1 MRATISRAC
10 SLAVV
15 LFFSAICA
23 AQTDFTIIALPDTQN
38 ESQFFPNVLSSQTK
52 WIADNQDRLNIRMV
66 LGEGDIVNDFS
77 DPEQQESSDSAF
89 RVLDNA
95 GIPYMLAIGNH
106 DYDDAAPK
114 NGRPVKGFNRF
125 FGPSRYAGKAYYRG
139 NFPTGSNEN
148 FFGVLNIGGKDFLFL
163 ILEFMPRPESVSWA
177 KSILQANPDKE
188 AIVVTHSFTYIDNT
202 RVDFCDTNDMPA
214 GNATGDDLWQ
224 TLRKFPNVIMVLS
237 GHLTNGQAGHRSD
250 IADGGNLVNEM
261 MANYQTFPN
270 GGDGWLRILTFH
282 PASNTIS
289 VQTFSPFLKRF
300 KTDTRNQFTV
310 PYHNPHLQ
318 TGAGTLS
325 GMVRNTS
332 DCTPVAGATISTAG
346 KSVTTDS
353 KGRYSLQLAPG
364 PYQVSV
370 SAPGATGD
378 TKNET
383 VADGFDTDL
392 NFFLNAGPSTPCP
405 PNSASPSITICS
417 PAEDAEVTSP
427 VTVVAE
433 TTDKNPVK
441 TMQAFLDGETVSTGS
456 GGTLTAQIS
465 AASGR
470 HSLTIQAK
478 DNQGAIFVN
487 SIDFTVIAPPV
498 TPAPSKLSMNV
509 SPAQATISLGR
520 SAIFT
525 LAVGSDGSLTQPV
538 AFACSGLPSG
548 VHCAFDQARIKPA
561 KLPANIKLTISTLP
575 VTSAQIV
582 GKRLI
587 WAAILLPCLV
597 VLPFTKGRQ
606 RRRRCVGLLGAVM
619 VVAVVIAGCQGLTT
633 PSNHGSF
640 AVTVT
645 GTSADVQSSTAI
657 NLTLN

>member
-1 MRATISRAC
+1 MRAIISRSC
-10 SLAVV
+10 SLAAV
-15 LFFSAICA
+15 LFFSVICA

-38 ESQFFPNVLSSQTK
+38 EAQFFPSALSAQTK
-52 WIADNQDRLNIRMV
+52 WIAENQDRLNIRMV

-77 DPEQQESSDSAF
+77 DPAQQQSSDSAF

-95 GIPYMLAIGNH
+95 GIPYLLAIGNH
-106 DYDDAAPK
+106 DYDKANPK
-114 NGRPVKGFNRF
+114 NGRPVSGFNRF

-148 FFGVLNIGGKDFLFL
+148 FFGELNIDGKDFLFL

-177 KSILQANPDKE
+177 ESILQANPDKE
-188 AIVVTHSFTYIDNT
+188 VIVVTHSFTYIDNT
-202 RVDFCDTNDMPA
+202 RVDFCDTNDMPP

-224 TLRKFPNVIMVLS
+224 VLRKFPNVIMVLS

-270 GGDGWLRILTFH
+270 GGDGWLRIITFR

-300 KTDTRNQFTV
+300 KTDERNQFTV

-318 TGAGTLS
+318 TGVGTLS

-332 DCTPVAGATISTAG
+332 DCTPVAGATVSTAG

-370 SAPGATGD
+370 SAPGTTGD
-378 TKNET
+378 TKSET
-383 VADGFDTDL
+383 VAGGFDTDL
-392 NFFLNAGPSTPCP
+392 NFFLNQGPSTPCP
-405 PNSASPSITICS
+405 ANPASPSVTICS

-433 TTDKNPVK
+433 TTDKNPVL
-441 TMQAFLDGETVSTGS
+441 TMQAFVDGETVSTAS
-456 GGTLTAQIS
+456 GGTLNAQIS
-465 AASGR
+465 AAAGR
-470 HSLTIQAK
+470 HRVTIQAK
-478 DNQGAIFVN
+478 DNQGAVFVN
-487 SIDFTVIAPPV
+487 SVDFTVVAPPV

-520 SAIFT
+520 SAVFT
-525 LAVGSDGSLTQPV
+525 LTVGTDGSLTQPV
-538 AFACSGLPSG
+538 AFACSGLPAG
-548 VHCAFDQARIKPA
+548 VHCAFDQAKIKPA
-561 KLPANIKLTISTLP
+561 HLPANIKLTISTLP
-575 VTSAQIV
+575 VNSAWTLR
-582 GKRLI
+582 KRLI
-587 WAAILLPCLV
+587 WAAMLLPALV
-597 VLPFTKGRQ
+597 LLPFAKGKQQKRK
-606 RRRRCVGLLGAVM
+606 RSSLLAIGMLLMA
-619 VVAVVIAGCQGLTT
+619 VIAGCQGLTT
-633 PSNHGSF
+633 PKNHGAF

-645 GTSADVQSSTAI
+645 GTSAEAQSSSTI

>member
-1 MRATISRAC
+1 MRATISGFC

-15 LFFSAICA
+15 LFFGALCA

-38 ESQFFPNVLSSQTK
+38 ESQFSPAALSAQTN
-52 WIADNQDRLNIRMV
+52 WIAENQDRLNIRMV

-77 DPEQQESSDSAF
+77 DPAQQQSSDSAF

-95 GIPYMLAIGNH
+95 GIPYLLAIGNH

-114 NGRPVKGFNRF
+114 QGRPVSGFNRF
-125 FGPSRYAGKAYYRG
+125 FGPSRYAGKTYYRG

-163 ILEFMPRPESVSWA
+163 MLEFMPRPESVAWA
-177 KSILQANPDKE
+177 ESILQANPDKE
-188 AIVVTHSFTYIDNT
+188 VIVVTHSFTYVDNT
-202 RVDFCDTNDMPA
+202 RVDFCDTADMPP
-214 GNATGDDLWQ
+214 GNATGDDLWRV
-224 TLRKFPNVIMVLS
+224 LRKYPNISMVLS

-250 IADGGNLVNEM
+250 IADGGNLVNEIF
-261 MANYQTFPN
+261 ANYQTFPN
-270 GGDGWLRILTFH
+270 GGDGWLRIMTFH
-282 PASNTIS
+282 PDSNTIS
-289 VQTFSPFLKRF
+289 IQTYSPFLKRF
-300 KTDTRNQFTV
+300 KTDDRNQFTV
-310 PYHNPHLQ
+310 PYHNPHRQ

-332 DCTPVAGATISTAG
+332 DCTPIAGATVSTAG

-353 KGRYSLQLAPG
+353 KGLYSLQLAPG
-364 PYQVSV
+364 SYQVSV

-378 TKNET
+378 TEGET

-392 NFFLNAGPSTPCP
+392 NFFLNKGPSTPCP
-405 PNSASPSITICS
+405 TDSASPSVTICS
-417 PAEDAEVTSP
+417 PAQDAEVTSP
-427 VTVVAE
+427 ITVVAE
-433 TTDKNPVK
+433 TADRNPVT
-441 TMQAFLDGETVSTGS
+441 TMQAFLDGETVSTAS

-465 AASGR
+465 AAVGR
-470 HSLTIQAK
+470 HTVTIQAK
-478 DNQGAIFVN
+478 DNQGTVFVK
-487 SIDFTVIAPPV
+487 SINFTVIAPPV
-498 TPAPSKLSMNV
+498 TPVTSKLSMNV

-520 SAIFT
+520 SAVFT
-525 LAVGSDGSLTQPV
+525 LAVGTDGSLTQPV
-538 AFACSGLPSG
+538 AFACSGLPAG
-548 VHCAFDQARIKPA
+548 VHCAFDQVKIKPA

-575 VTSAQIV
+575 VSSALIF

-587 WAAILLPCLV
+587 WAAMLLPGLV
-597 VLPFTKGRQ
+597 FLRFRKGNES
-606 RRRRCVGLLGAVM
+606 RRRRSGLLALGMLLIA
-619 VVAVVIAGCQGLTT
+619 VIAGCQGLTI

-645 GTSADVQSSTAI
+645 GTSTEAQSSSAI